1 MNKDKQIKDLKNISI
16 TNIVLLLINIL
27 SLIIF
32 SIVLGYY
39 GAKLIFAT
47 SNIDVLNAIYNI
59 SLAETI
65 ILFTIK
71 VAAFILAIISTI
83 KASAIAKENEKIK
96 LFGLCLSFAIVEG
109 ISLLLFWI
117 PVAGIFIGVIAP
129 FILGIVVYSIAIHK
143 TKEY

>member
-32 SIVLGYY
+32 SIVLVYY
-39 GAKLIFAT
+39 NAKFIFGT
-47 SNIDVLNAIYNI
+47 SNIDVLNAINNI
-59 SLAETI
+59 SLAEII
-65 ILFTIK
+65 ILFIIK

-117 PVAGIFIGVIAP
+117 PLIGIYIGTIP
-129 FILGIVVYSIAIHK
+129 SFILGIVVYSIAIHK

>member
-39 GAKLIFAT
+39 GAKLIFGT

-71 VAAFILAIISTI
+71 VTAFILAIISTI

-109 ISLLLFWI
+109 ISLLLF
-117 PVAGIFIGVIAP
+117 
-129 FILGIVVYSIAIHK
+129 
-143 TKEY
+143 

>member
-1 MNKDKQIKDLKNISI
+1 M
-16 TNIVLLLINIL
+16 
-27 SLIIF
+27 
-32 SIVLGYY
+32 
-39 GAKLIFAT
+39 
-47 SNIDVLNAIYNI
+47 
-59 SLAETI
+59 
-65 ILFTIK
+65 
-71 VAAFILAIISTI
+71 AAFILAIISTI

-117 PVAGIFIGVIAP
+117 PVAGIYIGVIPP